1 MAGALDSKVVFAAR
15 AKELG
20 LSDASLESLSDRGW
34 DTYGGLA
41 FATAFAP
48 TSNDYQHKLPATALR
63 RLWYESQ
70 VLAAQEMKRM
80 STSGDEVKARKLNPL
95 ERQNRLNKLRKK
107 LVGQLIT
114 DEVEPWHALVD
125 SYVGMFEHNV
135 LSYVQWD
142 SLTSQSQ
149 EMRCE
154 RADQAADLV
163 WRADGQ
169 GIACVRVHAK
179 CT

>member
-20 LSDASLESLSDRGW
+20 LSDPSLELLSDRGW
-34 DTYGGLA
+34 GTYGGLA

-48 TSNDYQHKLPATALR
+48 TSNDYQHFQTDVLPVVVDEPTSPEATALR

-95 ERQNRLNKLRKK
+95 ERQNRLDRLRKK

-114 DEVEPWHALVD
+114 DEVEPSHALVD
-125 SYVGMFEHNV
+125 SFVGMFEHN
-135 LSYVQWD
+135 
-142 SLTSQSQ
+142 
-149 EMRCE
+149 
-154 RADQAADLV
+154 
-163 WRADGQ
+163 
-169 GIACVRVHAK
+169 
-179 CT
+179 